1 MFFRSKGDPILAPL
15 SGEVIEISDVQSPI
29 FAGKVVGDGV
39 AIVPTDSIAK
49 SPVSGVVSFIG
60 DQKHS
65 YGITSYD
72 GVEILIHLGIG
83 TVALNGEGFESLV
96 QKGEQVVAGQPI
108 CQVDWDLIKSRNMDV
123 TSPVIIT
130 SSSMENVKRLTIT
143 QGKCQSGVT
152 VCMRY
157 VNK

>member
-1 MFFRSKGDPILAPL
+1 MFFRSKGEPILAPL
-15 SGEVIEISDVQSPI
+15 SGEVIEIGDVKSPI

-39 AIVPTDSIAK
+39 AIIPNDAVAK

-83 TVALNGEGFESLV
+83 TVSLNGMGFESLV
-96 QKGEQVVAGQPI
+96 KKGEQVVAGQPI
-108 CQVDWDLIKSRNMDV
+108 CQVDWDFIRKNNFDT

-143 QGKCQSGVT
+143 QGKCQAGVT